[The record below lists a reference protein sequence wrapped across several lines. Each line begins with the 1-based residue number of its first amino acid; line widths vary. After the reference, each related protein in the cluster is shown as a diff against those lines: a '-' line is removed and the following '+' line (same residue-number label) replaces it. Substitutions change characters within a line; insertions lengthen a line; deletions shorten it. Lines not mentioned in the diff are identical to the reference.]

1 MACKRSAVRT
11 RYSPHFNLFFS
22 MPSIFRLSFILL
34 FSIISLFS
42 IGQQPAILIK
52 VVDAKYN
59 PVGFAN
65 ISIVNKIDSTKIS
78 NAITDSIGITKINL
92 AAKTNLAAKNA
103 YTIKVSA
110 IGYKKYSKDYFIN
123 DQSSIAIKLTEDPTQ
138 LNEVVVKSTKAL
150 IRQEDDKSVVD
161 PEPLAASS
169 TNAYETVEK
178 VPGVFI
184 DQDGNIYLNGL
195 SPAGVQINGRDL
207 RMSAAD
213 IAILLK
219 SLPPNAIQKIELIR
233 TPSAK
238 YDASGGGGLVNIVLM
253 KGVKIGLNGSVN
265 TGFSQ
270 GEYGNQFLGFNLNNN
285 NDKLSSYVNA
295 QYSNNNGVTI
305 TNSDRI
311 LSIDSVLKQEARAVS
326 PNHSANLGYGF
337 GKTIKEKW
345 ELNYDGRMSQNK
357 FDNTTNSNSF
367 LRQISIN
374 QNTGNLQTYVNNKG
388 TNNFMNQSF
397 RVKLKLDTV
406 GGEWVNDVSFNFSK
420 SSTDQNYSNL
430 LVARNTSSGGEG
442 DFGND
447 RNFFTYQSDIRKKI
461 RGITIESGVKTS
473 LLNFN
478 NNSIYTK
485 NVSGLITPD
494 PFRTSKFNYKEQI
507 NAAYLQGSKTWGPVV
522 LKVGSRLEQTIM
534 QGHQF
539 IPKDTTFS
547 INRTDAFPYVYLS
560 RKILMIMNYELRG
573 FLVYRKTISRP
584 SYDYLNPFAKY
595 IDPFLYEVGN
605 PNLKPQFTSNYE
617 ANISVDDRPLFAYG
631 VNETSDIFTN
641 VVYQSPTNKQVSYR
655 TYDNLGK
662 SRETYFRIIGVI
674 PPGKKFFAVL
684 GTQYNRNN
692 YNGFYEGKPIMF
704 NRGTW
709 SVFTFQSFKL
719 DGLSTMTLNGFWRF
733 KGQQQFYELS
743 DFGTLN
749 ATINRQFLKKKLTI
763 TASYNDF
770 LFTNKNNFVLKQGTQ
785 NAIGYRATDSRRMG
799 LSLRYNFG
807 IKPKEN
813 KMDML
818 DQGSTERN

>member
-1 MACKRSAVRT
+1 M
-11 RYSPHFNLFFS
+11 
-22 MPSIFRLSFILL
+22 
-34 FSIISLFS
+34 
-42 IGQQPAILIK
+42 GQQQALLIK
-52 VVDAKYN
+52 VVDVKNN

-65 ISIVNKIDSTKIS
+65 ITIQSKVDSTKTT
-78 NAITDSIGITKINL
+78 NAITDSIGITKVNL
-92 AAKTNLAAKNA
+92 NAKNA
-103 YTIKVSA
+103 FIFKISA
-110 IGYKKYSKDYFIN
+110 IGYKKFSKDYFIN
-123 DQSSIAIKLTEDPTQ
+123 EQTSIAIKLTEDPTQ
-138 LNEVVVKSTKAL
+138 LNEVVVKSSKAL
-150 IRQEDDKSVVD
+150 MRQEDDKSVVD

-178 VPGVFI
+178 VPGIFI

-207 RMSAAD
+207 KMSAAD

-238 YDASGGGGLVNIVLM
+238 YDASGGGGLVNIILM
-253 KGVKIGLNGSVN
+253 KGVKIGINGSVN

-270 GEYGNQFLGFNLNNN
+270 GVYGNQFIGFNLNNN

-295 QYSNNNGVTI
+295 QYGNNNGYTI

-311 LSIDSVLKQEARAVS
+311 LNIDSILRQEASAVS
-326 PNHSANLGYGF
+326 PNHSVNLGYGI

-374 QNTGNLQTYVNNKG
+374 QNTGNLQSYVNNKG

-406 GGEWVNDVSFNFSK
+406 GGEWVNDLSFNFSN

-430 LVARNTSSGGEG
+430 LLSKNTSTGGDG
-442 DFGND
+442 DYGND
-447 RNFFTYQSDIRKKI
+447 RNYFTYQSDIRKKL
-461 RGITIESGVKTS
+461 RGINIESGVKTS
-473 LLNFN
+473 VLHFN
-478 NNSIYTK
+478 NHSNYTK
-485 NVSGLITPD
+485 NTAGLITSD
-494 PFRTSKFNYKEQI
+494 PFRTSSFHYTEQI
-507 NAAYLQGSKTWGPVV
+507 NAAYLQGSKTWGPIV

-547 INRTDAFPYVYLS
+547 LNRTDAFPYVYLS

-617 ANISVDDRPLFAYG
+617 ANISVDDKPLFAYG
-631 VNETSDIFTN
+631 VNETTDIFTN

-662 SRETYFRIIGVI
+662 SRETYFRVIGVI

-692 YNGFYEGKPIMF
+692 YSGFYEGKPIVF

-709 SVFTFQSFKL
+709 SVFTFQSLKL
-719 DGLSTMTLNGFWRF
+719 DGLSIITLNGFWRF

-770 LFTNKNNFVLKQGTQ
+770 LFTNKNNFVLNQGTQ
-785 NAIGYRATDSRRMG
+785 NATGYRESDTRRWG

-807 IKPKEN
+807 FKPKEN

-818 DQGSTERN
+818 EQGAERN

>member
-1 MACKRSAVRT
+1 M
-11 RYSPHFNLFFS
+11 
-22 MPSIFRLSFILL
+22 
-34 FSIISLFS
+34 
-42 IGQQPAILIK
+42 GQQQSLLIK
-52 VVDAKYN
+52 VVDAKNN

-65 ISIVNKIDSTKIS
+65 ISILHKIDSIKIT
-78 NAITDSIGITKINL
+78 NAITDSIGITKIKL
-92 AAKTNLAAKNA
+92 APKNA
-103 YTIKVSA
+103 YIISVSA
-110 IGYKKYSKDYFIN
+110 VGYKKYSKDYYIN

-138 LNEVVVKSTKAL
+138 LNEVVVRSTKAL

-169 TNAYETVEK
+169 TNAFETVEK

-207 RMSAAD
+207 RMSASD

-265 TGFSQ
+265 SGFAQ
-270 GEYGNQFLGFNLNNN
+270 GVYGNQFIGFNLNNN

-295 QYSNNNGVTI
+295 QYSNNNNYTI

-311 LSIDSVLKQEARAVS
+311 LSIDSILKQEARAVS
-326 PNHSANLGYGF
+326 PNQSVNLGYGF
-337 GKTIKEKW
+337 GKTFKEKW

-357 FDNTTNSNSF
+357 FDNTTKSESYLLELSTNKS
-367 LRQISIN
+367 
-374 QNTGNLQTYVNNKG
+374 TGNLQTNLNNKG
-388 TNNFMNQSF
+388 TNNFINQSL
-397 RVKLKLDTV
+397 RAKLKLDTL
-406 GGEWVNDVSFNFSK
+406 GGEWVNDVSFNFSN
-420 SSTDQNYSNL
+420 SSTDQIYANL
-430 LVARNTSSGGEG
+430 LVSRNTSSGGEG
-442 DFGND
+442 NFGND
-447 RNFFTYQSDIRKKI
+447 RNFFTYQSDLRKKI
-461 RGITIESGVKTS
+461 RGITIESGIKTS
-473 LLNFN
+473 ILNFN
-478 NNSIYTK
+478 NNSDYTK
-485 NVSGLITPD
+485 NNGGIITPD
-494 PFRTSKFNYKEQI
+494 PFRTSSFNYKEQI
-507 NAAYLQGSKTWGPVV
+507 NAAYLQGSKTWGPII

-547 INRTDAFPYVYLS
+547 VNRTDAFPYVYLS
-560 RKILMIMNYELRG
+560 RKILMIMSYELRG

-605 PNLKPQFTSNYE
+605 PNLKPQFTNNYE
-617 ANISVDDRPLFAYG
+617 ANISVDDKPLLAFG
-631 VNETSDIFTN
+631 VNETTDIFTN
-641 VVYQSPTNKQVSYR
+641 VVYQSATNRQVSYR

-662 SRETYFRIIGVI
+662 SRETYFRVIGVI

-709 SVFTFQSFKL
+709 SVFTFQSLKL
-719 DGLSTMTLNGFWRF
+719 DELSTMTLNGFWRF

-770 LFTNKNNFVLKQGTQ
+770 LFTNKNNFVLNQGTQ
-785 NAIGYRATDSRRMG
+785 NAIGYRESDTRRLG

-818 DQGSTERN
+818 EQGSTERN

>member
-1 MACKRSAVRT
+1 
-11 RYSPHFNLFFS
+11 
-22 MPSIFRLSFILL
+22 MPSIFRLSLILL
-34 FSIISLFS
+34 FSSMALFS
-42 IGQQPAILIK
+42 MGQQSAILIK

-65 ISIVNKIDSTKIS
+65 ISIQSKIDSTKTS
-78 NAITDSIGITKINL
+78 NTITDSIGISKINL
-92 AAKTNLAAKNA
+92 VAKNA
-103 YTIKVSA
+103 YAIKVTA
-110 IGYKKYSKDYFIN
+110 IGYKKFSKDYFIN

-178 VPGVFI
+178 VPGIFI

-207 RMSAAD
+207 KMSAAD

-238 YDASGGGGLVNIVLM
+238 YDASGGGGLVNIILM
-253 KGVKIGLNGSVN
+253 KGVKIGINGSVN

-270 GEYGNQFLGFNLNNN
+270 GDYGNQYLGFNLNNN

-295 QYSNNNGVTI
+295 QYNNGNDYAI

-311 LSIDSVLKQEARAVS
+311 LSLDSVLRQEARAVK
-326 PNHSANLGYGF
+326 PNHSVNLGYGF

-367 LRQISIN
+367 LHQISNN
-374 QNTGNLQTYVNNKG
+374 QNTGNLQSYVNNKG
-388 TNNFMNQSF
+388 ANNFINQSF

-430 LVARNTSSGGEG
+430 LLSKNTSTGGDG
-442 DFGND
+442 DYGND
-447 RNFFTYQSDIRKKI
+447 RNYFTYQSDIRKKL
-461 RGITIESGVKTS
+461 RGINIESGVKTS
-473 LLNFN
+473 VLNFN
-478 NNSIYTK
+478 NNSNYTK
-485 NVSGLITPD
+485 NVAGLILPD
-494 PFRTSKFNYKEQI
+494 PFRTSNFHYTEQI
-507 NAAYLQGSKTWGPVV
+507 NAAYLQGSKTWGPIV

-547 INRTDAFPYVYLS
+547 VNRTDAFPYVYLS

-617 ANISVDDRPLFAYG
+617 ANISVDDKPLFAYG
-631 VNETSDIFTN
+631 VNETTDIFTN

-662 SRETYFRIIGVI
+662 SRETYFRVIGVI

-692 YNGFYEGKPIMF
+692 YSGFYEGKPIVF

-709 SVFTFQSFKL
+709 SLFTFQSFKL
-719 DGLSTMTLNGFWRF
+719 DGLSTITLNGFWRF

-770 LFTNKNNFVLKQGTQ
+770 LYTNKNNFVLKQGTQ
-785 NAIGYRATDSRRMG
+785 NATGYRASDSRRMG

-818 DQGSTERN
+818 EQGSTEKN

>member
-1 MACKRSAVRT
+1 
-11 RYSPHFNLFFS
+11 

-573 FLVYRKTISRP
+573 FLVYRKTISMP

-631 VNETSDIFTN
+631 VNETTDIFTN

-719 DGLSTMTLNGFWRF
+719 DGLSTITLNGFWRF

>member
-1 MACKRSAVRT
+1 
-11 RYSPHFNLFFS
+11 
-22 MPSIFRLSFILL
+22 MPSIFRLSFLLL
-34 FSIISLFS
+34 FLSFTLISS
-42 IGQQPAILIK
+42 AQQQSILIK

-65 ISIVNKIDSTKIS
+65 ISIVNKIDSTKIT
-78 NAITDSIGITKINL
+78 NTVTDSIGISKINL
-92 AAKTNLAAKNA
+92 AAKANLAVKNA

-110 IGYKKYSKDYFIN
+110 IGYKKYSKDYYIN

-161 PEPLAASS
+161 PEALAASS

-207 RMSAAD
+207 KMSAAD

-238 YDASGGGGLVNIVLM
+238 YDASGGGGLVNIILM
-253 KGVKIGLNGSVN
+253 KGVKIGINGSVN
-265 TGFSQ
+265 TGFTQ
-270 GEYGNQFLGFNLNNN
+270 GEYGNQYIGFNLNNN

-295 QYSNNNGVTI
+295 QYNNGNDYSI
-305 TNSDRI
+305 TNTDRI
-311 LSIDSVLKQEARAVS
+311 LSIDSVLRQEARAVK
-326 PNHSANLGYGF
+326 PNHSVNLGYGF

-357 FDNTTNSNSF
+357 FDNTTNNLSF
-367 LRQISIN
+367 LRQLSTN
-374 QNTGNLQTYVNNKG
+374 QNTGNLQSYVNNKG

-430 LVARNTSSGGEG
+430 LLAKNTSTGGEG
-442 DFGND
+442 DYGND
-447 RNFFTYQSDIRKKI
+447 RNYFTYQSDIRKKL
-461 RGITIESGVKTS
+461 RGINIESGVKTS
-473 LLNFN
+473 VLNFN
-478 NNSIYTK
+478 NNSNYTK
-485 NVSGLITPD
+485 NVAGLISPD
-494 PFRTSKFNYKEQI
+494 PFRTSKFHYTEQI
-507 NAAYLQGSKTWGPVV
+507 NAAYLQGSKTWGPIV

-539 IPKDTTFS
+539 IPKDTSFS
-547 INRTDAFPYVYLS
+547 VNRTDAFPYVYLS
-560 RKILMIMNYELRG
+560 RKIMMIMNYELRG
-573 FLVYRKTISRP
+573 FLVYQKTISRP

-617 ANISVDDRPLFAYG
+617 ANISVDDKPLFAYG
-631 VNETSDIFTN
+631 VNETNDIFTN

-692 YNGFYEGKPIMF
+692 YNGFYEGKPIVF

-709 SVFTFQSFKL
+709 SVFTFQSLKL

-770 LFTNKNNFVLKQGTQ
+770 LFTNKNNFVFKQGTQ
-785 NAIGYRATDSRRMG
+785 NAVGYRATDSRRVG
-799 LSLRYNFG
+799 VSLRYNFG

-818 DQGSTERN
+818 DQGSNERN

>member
-1 MACKRSAVRT
+1 
-11 RYSPHFNLFFS
+11 
-22 MPSIFRLSFILL
+22 MPSIFRLSFLLL
-34 FSIISLFS
+34 FLSYTLISTA
-42 IGQQPAILIK
+42 QQQSILIK

-65 ISIVNKIDSTKIS
+65 ISIVNKIDSTKIT
-78 NAITDSIGITKINL
+78 NTVTDSIGISKIILATKANL
-92 AAKTNLAAKNA
+92 ALKNT

-110 IGYKKYSKDYFIN
+110 IGYKKYSKDYYIN

-161 PEPLAASS
+161 PEALAASS

-207 RMSAAD
+207 KMSAAD

-238 YDASGGGGLVNIVLM
+238 YDASGGGGLVNIILM
-253 KGVKIGLNGSVN
+253 KGVKIGINGSVN
-265 TGFSQ
+265 TGFTQ
-270 GEYGNQFLGFNLNNN
+270 GEYGNQYIGFNLNNN

-295 QYSNNNGVTI
+295 QYNNGNDYSI
-305 TNSDRI
+305 TNTDRI
-311 LSIDSVLKQEARAVS
+311 LSIDSVLRQEARAVK
-326 PNHSANLGYGF
+326 PNHSVNLGYGF

-357 FDNTTNSNSF
+357 FDNTTNNLSF
-367 LRQISIN
+367 LRQLSTN
-374 QNTGNLQTYVNNKG
+374 QNTGNLQSYVNNKG

-406 GGEWVNDVSFNFSK
+406 GGEWVNDLSFNFSK

-430 LVARNTSSGGEG
+430 LIAKNTSTGGEG
-442 DFGND
+442 DYGND
-447 RNFFTYQSDIRKKI
+447 RNYFTYQSDIRKKL
-461 RGITIESGVKTS
+461 RGINIESGVKTS
-473 LLNFN
+473 VLNFN
-478 NNSIYTK
+478 NNSNYTK
-485 NVSGLITPD
+485 NVAGLISPD
-494 PFRTSKFNYKEQI
+494 PFRTSKFHYTEQI
-507 NAAYLQGSKTWGPVV
+507 NAAYLQGSKTWGPIV

-547 INRTDAFPYVYLS
+547 VNRTDAFPYVYLS
-560 RKILMIMNYELRG
+560 RKIMMIMNYELRG

-617 ANISVDDRPLFAYG
+617 ANISVDDKPLFAYG
-631 VNETSDIFTN
+631 VNETTDIFTN

-770 LFTNKNNFVLKQGTQ
+770 LYTNKNNFVLKQGSQ
-785 NAIGYRATDSRRMG
+785 NAVGYRATDSRRVG

>member
-1 MACKRSAVRT
+1 M
-11 RYSPHFNLFFS
+11 
-22 MPSIFRLSFILL
+22 
-34 FSIISLFS
+34 
-42 IGQQPAILIK
+42 GQQQALLIK
-52 VVDAKYN
+52 VVDAKNN

-65 ISIVNKIDSTKIS
+65 ISILLKIDSIKIA
-78 NAITDSIGITKINL
+78 NAITNSIGITKIKL
-92 AAKTNLAAKNA
+92 APKNA
-103 YTIKVSA
+103 YIISVSA
-110 IGYKKYSKDYFIN
+110 IGYKKFSKDYFIN
-123 DQSSIAIKLTEDPTQ
+123 EQSSIAIKLTEDPTQ
-138 LNEVVVKSTKAL
+138 LNEVVVRSTKAL

-207 RMSAAD
+207 RMSASD

-265 TGFSQ
+265 SGFAQ
-270 GEYGNQFLGFNLNNN
+270 GVYGNQFIGFNLNNN

-295 QYSNNNGVTI
+295 QYSNNNNYTI

-311 LSIDSVLKQEARAVS
+311 LSIDSILRQEARAVS
-326 PNHSANLGYGF
+326 PNQSVNLGYGF
-337 GKTIKEKW
+337 GKTFKEKW

-357 FDNTTNSNSF
+357 FDNTTKSESY
-367 LRQISIN
+367 LLQLSTN
-374 QNTGNLQTYVNNKG
+374 QSTGNLQTNLNNKG
-388 TNNFMNQSF
+388 TNNFINQSL
-397 RVKLKLDTV
+397 RAKLKLDTV
-406 GGEWVNDVSFNFSK
+406 GGEWVNDVSFNFSN
-420 SSTDQNYSNL
+420 SSTDQNYTNILFS
-430 LVARNTSSGGEG
+430 RNTSTGGEG
-442 DFGND
+442 NFGND
-447 RNFFTYQSDIRKKI
+447 RNFFTYQSDLRKKI
-461 RGITIESGVKTS
+461 SGITIESGIKTS
-473 LLNFN
+473 ILNFN
-478 NNSIYTK
+478 NKSNYTK
-485 NVSGLITPD
+485 NNGGIITPD
-494 PFRTSKFNYKEQI
+494 PFRTSSFNYKEQI
-507 NAAYLQGSKTWGPVV
+507 NAAYLQGSKTWGPIV

-547 INRTDAFPYVYLS
+547 VNRTDAFPYVYLS
-560 RKILMIMNYELRG
+560 RKILMIMSYELRG

-605 PNLKPQFTSNYE
+605 PNLKPQFTNNYE
-617 ANISVDDRPLFAYG
+617 ANISVDDKPLFAFG
-631 VNETSDIFTN
+631 VNETTDIFTN
-641 VVYQSPTNKQVSYR
+641 VVYQSATNRQVSYR

-662 SRETYFRIIGVI
+662 SRETYFRVIGVI

-684 GTQYNRNN
+684 GTQYNRND
-692 YNGFYEGKPIMF
+692 YNGFYEGKPIIF

-709 SVFTFQSFKL
+709 SVFTFQSLKL

-770 LFTNKNNFVLKQGTQ
+770 LFTNKNNFILNQGTQ
-785 NAIGYRATDSRRMG
+785 NATGYRESDTRRLG

-818 DQGSTERN
+818 DQGNTERN

>member
-1 MACKRSAVRT
+1 M
-11 RYSPHFNLFFS
+11 
-22 MPSIFRLSFILL
+22 
-34 FSIISLFS
+34 
-42 IGQQPAILIK
+42 GQQTALLIK
-52 VVDAKYN
+52 VVDTKNN

-65 ISIVNKIDSTKIS
+65 ISILHKIDSTKKTNS
-78 NAITDSIGITKINL
+78 ITDSIGITKVNL
-92 AAKTNLAAKNA
+92 APKNA
-103 YTIKVSA
+103 YIITVSA

-123 DQSSIAIKLTEDPTQ
+123 EQSSIAIKLTEDPTQ
-138 LNEVVVKSTKAL
+138 LNEVVVRSTKAL

-178 VPGVFI
+178 VPGIFI

-207 RMSAAD
+207 KMSAAD
-213 IAILLK
+213 VAILLK

-253 KGVKIGLNGSVN
+253 KGVKIGINGSLN

-270 GEYGNQFLGFNLNNN
+270 GVYGNQFIGFNLNNN
-285 NDKLSSYVNA
+285 NDKLSSYINA
-295 QYSNNNGVTI
+295 QYSKNNNYTI

-311 LSIDSVLKQEARAVS
+311 LSIDSLLRQEASAVS
-326 PNHSANLGYGF
+326 PNHSVNLGYGF
-337 GKTIKEKW
+337 GKTFNEKW
-345 ELNYDGRMSQNK
+345 ELNYDGRMSQNT
-357 FDNTTNSNSF
+357 FDNTTKSESYLLQLSN
-367 LRQISIN
+367 N
-374 QNTGNLQTYVNNKG
+374 QSTGNLQTSVNNKG
-388 TNNFMNQSF
+388 NNNFINQSL
-397 RVKLKLDTV
+397 RAKLKLDTL
-406 GGEWVNDVSFNFSK
+406 GGEWVNDVSFNFSN
-420 SSTDQNYSNL
+420 SSTNQNYANL
-430 LVARNTSSGGEG
+430 LLSRNTSTGGEG
-442 DFGND
+442 HFGND

-461 RGITIESGVKTS
+461 MGITIESGVKTS

-478 NNSIYTK
+478 NNSNYTK
-485 NVSGLITPD
+485 NNGGLKTPD
-494 PFRTSKFNYKEQI
+494 PFRTSSFNYKEQI
-507 NAAYLQGSKTWGPVV
+507 NAAYLQGSKTWGPIV

-547 INRTDAFPYVYLS
+547 VNRTDAFPYVYLS

-584 SYDYLNPFAKY
+584 SYEYLNPFAKY

-605 PNLKPQFTSNYE
+605 PNLKPQFTNNYE
-617 ANISVDDRPLFAYG
+617 ANISVDDKPLFAYG
-631 VNETSDIFTN
+631 VNETTDIFTN
-641 VVYQSPTNKQVSYR
+641 VVYQSTTNKQVSYR

-709 SVFTFQSFKL
+709 SVFTFQSLKL

-749 ATINRQFLKKKLTI
+749 ATVNRQFLKKKLTL

-770 LFTNKNNFVLKQGTQ
+770 LFTNKNNFILNQGTQ
-785 NAIGYRATDSRRMG
+785 NATGYRESDTRRWG

-807 IKPKEN
+807 FKPKEN

>member
-1 MACKRSAVRT
+1 M
-11 RYSPHFNLFFS
+11 
-22 MPSIFRLSFILL
+22 
-34 FSIISLFS
+34 
-42 IGQQPAILIK
+42 GQQPAVLIK

-65 ISIVNKIDSTKIS
+65 ISIVNKIDSTKVA
-78 NAITDSIGITKINL
+78 NTITDSIGITKINL
-92 AAKTNLAAKNA
+92 GPKAS

-110 IGYKKYSKDYFIN
+110 IGYKKYTKDYYIN

-238 YDASGGGGLVNIVLM
+238 YDASGGGGLVNIILM

-270 GEYGNQFLGFNLNNN
+270 GEYGNKFIGFNLNNN

-337 GKTIKEKW
+337 GKTIKDKW

-357 FDNTTNSNSF
+357 FDNTTNSNSY
-367 LRQISIN
+367 LRQISVN
-374 QNTGNLQTYVNNKG
+374 QNTGNIQTSVNNKG

-397 RVKLKLDTV
+397 RMKLKLDTV

-430 LVARNTSSGGEG
+430 LVARNSSSGGEG

-461 RGITIESGVKTS
+461 RGINIESGVKTS
-473 LLNFN
+473 VLNFN

-485 NVSGLITPD
+485 NIAGIISPD
-494 PFRTSKFNYKEQI
+494 PFRTSKFSYKEQI
-507 NAAYLQGSKTWGPVV
+507 NAAYLQGSKTWGPIV

-605 PNLKPQFTSNYE
+605 PNLKPQFTNNYE
-617 ANISVDDRPLFAYG
+617 ANISVDDKPLFAFG
-631 VNETSDIFTN
+631 VNETTDIFTN

-662 SRETYFRIIGVI
+662 SRETYFRVIGVI

-719 DGLSTMTLNGFWRF
+719 DGFSTITLNGFWRF

-770 LFTNKNNFVLKQGTQ
+770 LFTNKNNFVLNQGTQ
-785 NAIGYRATDSRRMG
+785 NAIGYRATDSRRVG

-818 DQGSTERN
+818 DQAERN

>member
-1 MACKRSAVRT
+1 M
-11 RYSPHFNLFFS
+11 
-22 MPSIFRLSFILL
+22 
-34 FSIISLFS
+34 
-42 IGQQPAILIK
+42 GQQPAILIK

-65 ISIVNKIDSTKIS
+65 ISIVNKIDSTKIT
-78 NAITDSIGITKINL
+78 NTVTDSIGISKIIL
-92 AAKTNLAAKNA
+92 AAKANLAVKNA

-110 IGYKKYSKDYFIN
+110 IGYKKFSKDYFIN
-123 DQSSIAIKLTEDPTQ
+123 DQSSIAIKLTEDPAQ

-161 PEPLAASS
+161 PEALAASS

-207 RMSAAD
+207 KMSAAD

-238 YDASGGGGLVNIVLM
+238 YDASGGGGLVNIILM
-253 KGVKIGLNGSVN
+253 KGVKIGINGSVN

-270 GEYGNQFLGFNLNNN
+270 GEYGNQYIGFNLNNN

-295 QYSNNNGVTI
+295 QYGNNNGYTI

-311 LSIDSVLKQEARAVS
+311 LNIDSVLRQEARAVS
-326 PNHSANLGYGF
+326 PNHSVNLGYGF

-357 FDNTTNSNSF
+357 FDNTTNSQSF
-367 LRQISIN
+367 LHQISNN
-374 QNTGNLQTYVNNKG
+374 QNTGNLQSYVNNKG
-388 TNNFMNQSF
+388 KNDFMNQSF

-430 LVARNTSSGGEG
+430 LLAKNTSTGGEG
-442 DFGND
+442 DYGND
-447 RNFFTYQSDIRKKI
+447 RNYFTYQSDIRKKL
-461 RGITIESGVKTS
+461 RGINIESGVKTS
-473 LLNFN
+473 VLNFN
-478 NNSIYTK
+478 NHSNYTK
-485 NVSGLITPD
+485 NTAGLVSAD
-494 PFRTSKFNYKEQI
+494 PFRTSKFHYIEQI
-507 NAAYLQGSKTWGPVV
+507 NAAYLQGSKTWGPII

-539 IPKDTTFS
+539 IPKDTSFS
-547 INRTDAFPYVYLS
+547 VNRTDAFPYVYLS
-560 RKILMIMNYELRG
+560 RKIMMIMNYELRG

-617 ANISVDDRPLFAYG
+617 ANISVDDKPLFAYG
-631 VNETSDIFTN
+631 VNETTDIFTN

-692 YNGFYEGKPIMF
+692 YTGFYEGKPIVF

-709 SVFTFQSFKL
+709 SVFTFQSLKL
-719 DGLSTMTLNGFWRF
+719 DALSTLTLNGFWRF

-770 LFTNKNNFVLKQGTQ
+770 LFTNNNHFEYHQGTQ
-785 NAIGYRATDSRRMG
+785 NATGYRESDSRRVG
-799 LSLRYNFG
+799 ISLRYNFG
-807 IKPKEN
+807 FKPKEN
-813 KMDML
+813 KLDML
-818 DQGSTERN
+818 EQGAEKN

>member
-1 MACKRSAVRT
+1 M
-11 RYSPHFNLFFS
+11 
-22 MPSIFRLSFILL
+22 
-34 FSIISLFS
+34 
-42 IGQQPAILIK
+42 GQQPAVLIK

-65 ISIVNKIDSTKIS
+65 ISIVNKIDSTKVA
-78 NAITDSIGITKINL
+78 NTITDSIGITKINL
-92 AAKTNLAAKNA
+92 GPKAS

-110 IGYKKYSKDYFIN
+110 IGYKKYTKDYYIN

-238 YDASGGGGLVNIVLM
+238 YDASGGGGLVNIILM

-270 GEYGNQFLGFNLNNN
+270 GEYGNKFIGFNLNNN

-337 GKTIKEKW
+337 GKTIKDKW
-345 ELNYDGRMSQNK
+345 EFNYDGRMSQNK
-357 FDNTTNSNSF
+357 FDNTTNSNSY
-367 LRQISIN
+367 LRQISVN
-374 QNTGNLQTYVNNKG
+374 QNTGNIQTSVNNKG
-388 TNNFMNQSF
+388 RNNFMNQSF
-397 RVKLKLDTV
+397 RMKLKLDTV

-430 LVARNTSSGGEG
+430 LVARNSSSGGEG

-461 RGITIESGVKTS
+461 RGINIESGVKTS
-473 LLNFN
+473 VLNFN

-485 NVSGLITPD
+485 NIAGIISPD
-494 PFRTSKFNYKEQI
+494 PFRTSKFSYKEQI

-605 PNLKPQFTSNYE
+605 PNLKPQFTNNYE
-617 ANISVDDRPLFAYG
+617 ANISVDDKPLFAFG
-631 VNETSDIFTN
+631 VNETTDIFTN

-662 SRETYFRIIGVI
+662 SRETYFRVIGVI

-719 DGLSTMTLNGFWRF
+719 DGFSTITLNGFWRF

-749 ATINRQFLKKKLTI
+749 TTINRQFLNKKLTI

-770 LFTNKNNFVLKQGTQ
+770 LFTNKNNFVLNQGTQ
-785 NAIGYRATDSRRMG
+785 NAIGYRATDSRRVG

-818 DQGSTERN
+818 DQAERN

>member
-1 MACKRSAVRT
+1 M
-11 RYSPHFNLFFS
+11 PH
-22 MPSIFRLSFILL
+22 IFRLSFILL
-34 FSIISLFS
+34 FLSFTLLSTAQQQSL
-42 IGQQPAILIK
+42 LIK

-78 NAITDSIGITKINL
+78 NAITDSIGITKVNL
-92 AAKTNLAAKNA
+92 AVKNA
-103 YTIKVSA
+103 YTIRVSA
-110 IGYKKYSKDYFIN
+110 IGYKKFSKDYFIN

-161 PEPLAASS
+161 PEALAASS

-207 RMSAAD
+207 KMSAAD

-238 YDASGGGGLVNIVLM
+238 YDASGGGGLVNIILM
-253 KGVKIGLNGSVN
+253 KGVKIGINGSVN

-270 GEYGNQFLGFNLNNN
+270 GEYGNQFIGFNLNNN
-285 NDKLSSYVNA
+285 NDKLSSYVNT

-326 PNHSANLGYGF
+326 PNHSVNLGYGF

-374 QNTGNLQTYVNNKG
+374 QNTGNLQSYVNNKG

-420 SSTDQNYSNL
+420 SSTDQNYSNIL
-430 LVARNTSSGGEG
+430 LARNTSTGGDG
-442 DFGND
+442 DYGND
-447 RNFFTYQSDIRKKI
+447 RNYFTYQSDIRKKI
-461 RGITIESGVKTS
+461 RGINIESGVKTS
-473 LLNFN
+473 VLNFN
-478 NNSIYTK
+478 NSSNYTK

-494 PFRTSKFNYKEQI
+494 PFRTSSFKYTEQI
-507 NAAYLQGSKTWGPVV
+507 NAAYLQGSKTWGPIV

-547 INRTDAFPYVYLS
+547 VNRTDAFPYVYLS

-617 ANISVDDRPLFAYG
+617 ANISVDDKPLFAYG
-631 VNETSDIFTN
+631 VNETTDIFTN

-692 YNGFYEGKPIMF
+692 YNGFYEGKPIVF

-709 SVFTFQSFKL
+709 SVFTFQSLKL

-785 NAIGYRATDSRRMG
+785 NAIGYRATDSRRLG
-799 LSLRYNFG
+799 VSLRYNFG

-818 DQGSTERN
+818 EQGSTERN

>member
-1 MACKRSAVRT
+1 MHLISRAS
-11 RYSPHFNLFFS
+11 L
-22 MPSIFRLSFILL
+22 ILL
-34 FSIISLFS
+34 FFCFTFISNA
-42 IGQQPAILIK
+42 QQSSILIK
-52 VVDAKYN
+52 VVDSKNY
-59 PVGFAN
+59 PVGYAN
-65 ISIVNKIDSTKIS
+65 IRIATKEDSTKSFNYIS
-78 NAITDSIGITKINL
+78 DSFGLVKINL
-92 AAKTNLAAKNA
+92 VPNKTFRFNVTAL
-103 YTIKVSA
+103 
-110 IGYKKYSKDYFIN
+110 GFKKYTKDFLMK
-123 DQSSIAIKLTEDPTQ
+123 DQGILSLKLIDDPNQ
-138 LNEVVVKSTKAL
+138 LKEVVVRSSKPL

-178 VPGVFI
+178 VPGIFI

-207 RMSAAD
+207 KMSASD

-253 KGVKIGLNGSVN
+253 KGVKLGVNGSVN
-265 TGFSQ
+265 SGFSQ
-270 GEYGNQFLGFNLNNN
+270 GEYGNQFIGFNLNNN

-295 QYSNNNGVTI
+295 QYSNNNSYTI

-311 LSIDSVLKQEARAVS
+311 LSIDSVLSQQARAVS
-326 PNHSANLGYGF
+326 PNHSVNMGYGF

-345 ELNYDGRMSQNK
+345 ELSYDGRMSQNK
-357 FDNTTNSNSF
+357 FDNTTNSESF
-367 LRQISIN
+367 LHQISSN
-374 QNTGNLQTYVNNKG
+374 LNSGNLKSYVNNKG
-388 TNNFMNQSF
+388 VNNFINQSF

-406 GGEWVNDVSFNFSK
+406 GGEWVNDFSYNI
-420 SSTDQNYSNL
+420 SNSNTDQIYSNV
-430 LVARNTSSGGEG
+430 LVANNSITGGNG
-442 DFGND
+442 NNGND
-447 RNFFTYQSDIRKKI
+447 RTYFTFQSDVKKK
-461 RGITIESGVKTS
+461 GFGLVIESGIKASV
-473 LLNFN
+473 LNFDN
-478 NNSIYTK
+478 HSNYTK
-485 NVSGLITPD
+485 TILGKVAPD
-494 PFRTSKFNYKEQI
+494 AFRTSSFNYTEQI
-507 NAAYLQGSKTWGPVV
+507 NAGYLQASKTWGPVV
-522 LKVGSRLEQTIM
+522 LKVGSRVEQTMM
-534 QGHQF
+534 QGHQLV
-539 IPKDTTFS
+539 PKDTTFS
-547 INRTDAFPYVYLS
+547 LNRIDAFPYVYLS

-617 ANISVDDRPLFAYG
+617 ANISVDDKPLFAYG
-631 VNETSDIFTN
+631 VNETTDIFTN

-662 SRETYFRIIGVI
+662 SRETYFRVIGVI

-692 YNGFYEGKPIMF
+692 YTGFYEGKPIAF

-709 SVFTFQSFKL
+709 SLFTFQSFKL
-719 DGLSTMTLNGFWRF
+719 DAFSTITLNGFWRF

-749 ATINRQFLKKKLTI
+749 TTINRQFLNKKLTI

-770 LFTNKNNFVLKQGTQ
+770 LFTNKNHFELHQGTQ
-785 NAIGYRATDSRRMG
+785 NALGYRESDSRRMG

-813 KMDML
+813 KLEMF
-818 DQGSTERN
+818 DQPAPEKN

>member
-1 MACKRSAVRT
+1 
-11 RYSPHFNLFFS
+11 
-22 MPSIFRLSFILL
+22 MPSIFRLSFLLL
-34 FSIISLFS
+34 FLSFTLISTA
-42 IGQQPAILIK
+42 QQQSILIK

-65 ISIVNKIDSTKIS
+65 ISIVNKIDSTKITKTV
-78 NAITDSIGITKINL
+78 TDSIGISKINIV
-92 AAKTNLAAKNA
+92 AKAN

-110 IGYKKYSKDYFIN
+110 IGYKKYSKDYYIN

-161 PEPLAASS
+161 PEALAASS

-207 RMSAAD
+207 KMSAAD

-238 YDASGGGGLVNIVLM
+238 YDASGGGGLVNIILM
-253 KGVKIGLNGSVN
+253 KGVKIGINGSVN

-270 GEYGNQFLGFNLNNN
+270 GEYGNQYIGFNLNNN

-295 QYSNNNGVTI
+295 QYNNGNDYSI
-305 TNSDRI
+305 TNTDRI
-311 LSIDSVLKQEARAVS
+311 LSIDSVLRQEARAVK
-326 PNHSANLGYGF
+326 PNHSVNLGYGF

-357 FDNTTNSNSF
+357 FDNTTNNLSF
-367 LRQISIN
+367 LRQLSIN
-374 QNTGNLQTYVNNKG
+374 QNTGNLQSYVNNKG

-420 SSTDQNYSNL
+420 SSTDQNYTNL
-430 LVARNTSSGGEG
+430 LLAKNTSTGGEG
-442 DFGND
+442 DYGND
-447 RNFFTYQSDIRKKI
+447 RNYFTYQSDIRKKL
-461 RGITIESGVKTS
+461 RGINIESGVKTS
-473 LLNFN
+473 VLNFN
-478 NNSIYTK
+478 NNSNYTK
-485 NVSGLITPD
+485 NVAGLISPD
-494 PFRTSKFNYKEQI
+494 PFRTSKFHYTEQI

-547 INRTDAFPYVYLS
+547 VNRTDAFPYVYLS

-617 ANISVDDRPLFAYG
+617 ANISVDDKPLFAYG
-631 VNETSDIFTN
+631 VNETTDIFTN

-770 LFTNKNNFVLKQGTQ
+770 LYTNKNNFVLKQGSQ
-785 NAIGYRATDSRRMG
+785 NAVGYRATDSRRLG

-818 DQGSTERN
+818 EQGNTERN

>member
-1 MACKRSAVRT
+1 
-11 RYSPHFNLFFS
+11 

-34 FSIISLFS
+34 FSSFTLISKA
-42 IGQQPAILIK
+42 QQQSILIK
-52 VVDAKYN
+52 VVDARYN

-65 ISIVNKIDSTKIS
+65 ISIVSKLDSTKIS

-103 YTIKVSA
+103 YTIRVSA

-123 DQSSIAIKLTEDPTQ
+123 EQSSIAIKLTEDPTQ
-138 LNEVVVKSTKAL
+138 LNEVVVRSTKAL

-169 TNAYETVEK
+169 TNAFETVEK

-265 TGFSQ
+265 SGFSQ
-270 GEYGNQFLGFNLNNN
+270 GVYGNQFIGFNLNNN

-295 QYSNNNGVTI
+295 QYGNNNNYTI
-305 TNSDRI
+305 TSSDRI
-311 LSIDSVLKQEARAVS
+311 LSIDSILRQEARAVS
-326 PNHSANLGYGF
+326 PNHSVNLGYGF
-337 GKTIKEKW
+337 GKTFKEKW

-357 FDNTTNSNSF
+357 FDNTTKSESYLLQLSN
-367 LRQISIN
+367 N
-374 QNTGNLQTYVNNKG
+374 QSTGNLQTKVNNKG
-388 TNNFMNQSF
+388 RNNFINQSF
-397 RVKLKLDTV
+397 RAKLKLDTV
-406 GGEWVNDVSFNFSK
+406 GGEWVNDVSFNFSN
-420 SSTDQNYSNL
+420 SSTDQNYANL
-430 LVARNTSSGGEG
+430 LLSRNTSTGGEG
-442 DFGND
+442 NFGND

-461 RGITIESGVKTS
+461 KGITLESGIKTS
-473 LLNFN
+473 VLNFN
-478 NNSIYTK
+478 NKSNYTK
-485 NVSGLITPD
+485 NSGGLITPD
-494 PFRTSKFNYKEQI
+494 PFRTSSFNYKEQI
-507 NAAYLQGSKTWGPVV
+507 NAAYLQGSKTWGPIV

-547 INRTDAFPYVYLS
+547 VNRTDAFPYVYLS
-560 RKILMIMNYELRG
+560 RKILMIMSYELRG

-605 PNLKPQFTSNYE
+605 PNLKPQFTNNYE
-617 ANISVDDRPLFAYG
+617 ANISVDDKPIFAFG
-631 VNETSDIFTN
+631 VNETTDIFTN

-662 SRETYFRIIGVI
+662 SRETYFRVIGVI

-692 YNGFYEGKPIMF
+692 YNGFYEGKPIIF

-719 DGLSTMTLNGFWRF
+719 DGFSTMTLNGFWRF

-770 LFTNKNNFVLKQGTQ
+770 LFTNKNNFVLNQGTQ
-785 NAIGYRATDSRRMG
+785 NAIGYRESDTRRLG

-818 DQGSTERN
+818 EQGSAERN

>member
-1 MACKRSAVRT
+1 
-11 RYSPHFNLFFS
+11 
-22 MPSIFRLSFILL
+22 MPSIFRLSFLLL
-34 FSIISLFS
+34 FSSFTLIS
-42 IGQQPAILIK
+42 IAQQQSILIK
-52 VVDAKYN
+52 VVDARYN

-65 ISIVNKIDSTKIS
+65 ISVVSKIDSTKIT
-78 NAITDSIGITKINL
+78 NTVTDSIGISKIILATKANL
-92 AAKTNLAAKNA
+92 ALKNT

-110 IGYKKYSKDYFIN
+110 IGYKKFSKDYLIN

-138 LNEVVVKSTKAL
+138 LSEVVVRSTKAL

-169 TNAYETVEK
+169 TNAFETVEK

-238 YDASGGGGLVNIVLM
+238 YDASGGGGLVNIILM

-270 GEYGNQFLGFNLNNN
+270 GEYGNQFIGFNLNNN

-326 PNHSANLGYGF
+326 PNHSANLGYGL
-337 GKTIKEKW
+337 GKTIKDKW

-388 TNNFMNQSF
+388 TNSFMNQSF

-461 RGITIESGVKTS
+461 RGINIESGVKTS
-473 LLNFN
+473 ILNFN
-478 NNSIYTK
+478 NNSNYTK
-485 NVSGLITPD
+485 NIAGILSPD

-605 PNLKPQFTSNYE
+605 PNLKPQFTNNYE
-617 ANISVDDRPLFAYG
+617 ANISVDDKPLFAFG
-631 VNETSDIFTN
+631 VNETRDIFTN

-719 DGLSTMTLNGFWRF
+719 DGLSTITLNGFWRF

-770 LFTNKNNFVLKQGTQ
+770 LYTNKNNFVLKQGSQ
-785 NAIGYRATDSRRMG
+785 NAVGYRATDSRRVG

-818 DQGSTERN
+818 DQAEKN

>member
-1 MACKRSAVRT
+1 
-11 RYSPHFNLFFS
+11 
-22 MPSIFRLSFILL
+22 MPSIFRLSFLLL
-34 FSIISLFS
+34 FLSVSIFS
-42 IGQQPAILIK
+42 IGQQQAVSIK
-52 VVDAKYN
+52 VVDAKNN

-65 ISIVNKIDSTKIS
+65 ITILNKIDSTKIS

-92 AAKTNLAAKNA
+92 AAKNA
-103 YTIKVSA
+103 YTISVSA
-110 IGYKKYSKDYFIN
+110 IGYKKFSKDYFIN
-123 DQSSIAIKLTEDPTQ
+123 EQSFIAIKISEDPTQ

-150 IRQEDDKSVVD
+150 MRQEDDKSVVD
-161 PEPLAASS
+161 PEALAASS

-178 VPGVFI
+178 VPGIFI

-207 RMSAAD
+207 KMSAAD

-238 YDASGGGGLVNIVLM
+238 YDASGGGGFVNIILM
-253 KGVKIGLNGSVN
+253 KGVKIGINGSVN

-270 GEYGNQFLGFNLNNN
+270 GVYGNQFIGFNLNNN

-295 QYSNNNGVTI
+295 QYGNNNGYTI
-305 TNSDRI
+305 TNTDRI
-311 LSIDSVLKQEARAVS
+311 LNIDSVLRQEANAVS
-326 PNHSANLGYGF
+326 PNSYLNMGYGF

-345 ELNYDGRMSQNK
+345 ELNYDGRISQNK
-357 FDNTTNSNSF
+357 FDNTNNSQSY
-367 LRQISIN
+367 LHQISIN
-374 QNTGNLQTYVNNKG
+374 QNSGNLNSIVNNKG
-388 TNNFMNQSF
+388 KNDFINQSF
-397 RVKLKLDTV
+397 RGKLKLDTV
-406 GGEWVNDVSFNFSK
+406 GGEWVNDISFNFSK
-420 SSTDQNYSNL
+420 SSTDQNYTNL
-430 LVARNTSSGGEG
+430 LLSKNVSTGGDG
-442 DFGND
+442 NYGND
-447 RNFFTYQSDIRKKI
+447 RNYFTYQSDIRKKI
-461 RGITIESGVKTS
+461 NGINLESGVKTS
-473 LLNFN
+473 ILNFN
-478 NNSIYTK
+478 NHADFTK
-485 NVSGLITPD
+485 NSAGQISPD
-494 PFRTSKFNYKEQI
+494 PFRNSKFNYTEQI
-507 NAAYLQGSKTWGPVV
+507 NAAYLQGSKTWGPIV
-522 LKVGSRLEQTIM
+522 LKIGSRLEQTIM
-534 QGHQF
+534 KGHQY

-605 PNLKPQFTSNYE
+605 PNLKPQFTNNYE
-617 ANISVDDRPLFAYG
+617 ANISVDDKPLFAYG
-631 VNETSDIFTN
+631 VNETTDIFTS

-662 SRETYFRIIGVI
+662 SKETYFRIIGVI

-692 YNGFYEGKPIMF
+692 YTGFYEGKPIVF

-709 SVFTFQSFKL
+709 SVFTFQSLKL
-719 DGLSTMTLNGFWRF
+719 DGLSTITLNGFWRF

-743 DFGTLN
+743 DFGSLN

-770 LFTNKNNFVLKQGTQ
+770 LFTNNNHFEYHQGSQ
-785 NAIGYRATDSRRMG
+785 NAIGYRESDSRRIG

-807 IKPKEN
+807 FKPKEN

-818 DQGSTERN
+818 EQGADKNY